1 MDISIG
7 NKVGLLNSIVQV
19 KLDLRKLYQFE
30 INKHD
35 TLVLTVYLFWLR
47 SLQNMVM
54 LQTKKYRY

>member
-54 LQTKKYRY
+54 LQTKKV